1 MSTMVRKSV
10 ASASAHSE
18 LCQTSN
24 KELLRIIA
32 RAAGSTSRLRLIVT
46 VNQVEVF
53 SQNNTHL
60 VTGFN

>member
-1 MSTMVRKSV
+1 M

-32 RAAGSTSRLRLIVT
+32 RAAGSTSGLRLIVT